1 MQNLANPS
9 NSSNLNGIQSRTTVP
24 TGFTEFTEAKARK
37 FGLTAEELARRTAPG
52 AFVRVDGKVYFSAG
66 NAAACSHRVA

>member
-1 MQNLANPS
+1 MQNLG
-9 NSSNLNGIQSRTTVP
+9 NSSLNAIQSRTTIP
-24 TGFTEFTEAKARK
+24 AGFTEFTEAKARK
-37 FGLTAEELARRTAPG
+37 FGMTAEDLARRTAPG